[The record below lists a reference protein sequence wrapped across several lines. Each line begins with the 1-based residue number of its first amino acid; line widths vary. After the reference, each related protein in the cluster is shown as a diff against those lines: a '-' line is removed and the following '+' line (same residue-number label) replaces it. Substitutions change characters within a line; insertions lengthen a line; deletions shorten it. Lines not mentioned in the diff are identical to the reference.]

1 MTKTIKNIPKVPFS
15 IETIIQG
22 MPENAYIFSKEGKLL
37 TWNKNLEIT
46 TGFSKDEMK
55 NKFVSEF
62 IYEPDKERVVK
73 KFMEILAEADD
84 NERTIEYN
92 IQTKSGRIIPILA
105 LRSLVIIEGQEYI
118 IGIAID
124 ISKLKK
130 DKEKLDTHIAEIIHF
145 KNQLQNYYRKI
156 EKMNQAEIE
165 LKEKL
170 FLNAKNFNNK
180 LINNIP
186 GIFYLYE
193 KIGDK
198 FFLKKW
204 NKNYSTDLGY
214 PDDEILNMQPHQF
227 FTKKEFKKAEKA
239 IQHIFTTGS
248 ARVEIYTAHKNG
260 KQIPYFY
267 QGCHFEDKGKTF
279 FMGVG
284 IDISS
289 RYALEK
295 EKKQQQIEKHNANEK
310 LDENKRELIATALQI
325 SKTGTII
332 KNTLKHIDKLL
343 EKQTEIDPKTEI
355 CNDLINI
362 RNELNFQISQ
372 QNNWEVFKLRFTK
385 VHKGFFNN
393 LKKEHP
399 TLTRSELKFSAYL
412 RIHLSSSEISSVLN
426 VTYEAIKKSRY
437 RIRKKLDLSTK
448 DSLEKYISKF

>member
-1 MTKTIKNIPKVPFS
+1 MVKAIKNIQKVPFS

-46 TGFSKDEMK
+46 TGFSKDELK
-55 NKFVSEF
+55 NKFISEF

-73 KFMEILAEADD
+73 KFMEILAEADN
-84 NERTIEYN
+84 NERTIEYS
-92 IQTKSGRIIPILA
+92 IRAKSGKIIPILA
-105 LRSLVIIEGQEYI
+105 LRSLVIIEGKEYI
-118 IGIAID
+118 IGIAINL
-124 ISKLKK
+124 SNLK
-130 DKEKLDTHIAEIIHF
+130 KEKLDAHINDIIHF
-145 KNQLQNYYRKI
+145 KNQLQDYYRKI

-170 FLNAKNFNNK
+170 FLNAKNFNSK
-180 LINNIP
+180 LINNLP

-239 IQHIFTTGS
+239 IIEIFTTG
-248 ARVEIYTAHKNG
+248 ATRTEIYTTHKNG
-260 KQIPYFY
+260 KQIPYSY
-267 QGCHFEDKGKTF
+267 QGYLFEDKGREY

-284 IDISS
+284 IDISY
-289 RYALEK
+289 RYALE
-295 EKKQQQIEKHNANEK
+295 EEQKQQQIEKHKLKEK
-310 LDENKRELIATALQI
+310 SNENKRELIATALQI
-325 SKTGTII
+325 SKTAKII
-332 KNTLKHIDKLL
+332 KHTLKHIDELL
-343 EKQTEIDPKTEI
+343 KKQEEIDPKTEI
-355 CNDLINI
+355 CNNLVHIKKDL
-362 RNELNFQISQ
+362 ELQISQ
-372 QNNWEVFKLRFTK
+372 QNNWEVFKSRFKK

-399 TLTRSELKFSAYL
+399 SLSRSELKFCAYL
-412 RIHLSSSEISSVLN
+412 RIHLSSSEIASALN
-426 VTYEAIKKSRY
+426 VTYEAIKKTRY
-437 RIRKKLDLSTK
+437 RIRKKLEMSPK
-448 DSLEKYISKF
+448 DSLEDYIVKF

>member
-1 MTKTIKNIPKVPFS
+1 MSKTIENIPKVPFS

-22 MPENAYIFSKEGKLL
+22 MPENAYVFSNEGKLL

-84 NERTIEYN
+84 NERAIEYS
-92 IQTKSGRIIPILA
+92 IQTKSGKIIPILA
-105 LRSLVIIEGQEYI
+105 FRSLVIIEGKEYI
-118 IGIAID
+118 IGIATD
-124 ISKLKK
+124 ISNLKNDEDKLN
-130 DKEKLDTHIAEIIHF
+130 THIAEILYF
-145 KNQLQNYYRKI
+145 KNQLQGYYSKI
-156 EKMNQAEIE
+156 EKMNQAEIQ
-165 LKEKL
+165 LKEKI

-180 LINNIP
+180 LINNLP

-193 KIGDK
+193 KIDNK

-204 NKNYSTDLGY
+204 NKNYTTDLGY
-214 PDDEILNMQPHQF
+214 PDDEILNMQPDQF

-239 IQHIFTTGS
+239 IQQIFTTGS
-248 ARVEIYTAHKNG
+248 TQVEIYTTHKNG

-267 QGCHFEDKGKTF
+267 QGYHFEDKGKTY

-295 EKKQQQIEKHNANEK
+295 EKKQQQIEKQKAKEI

-325 SKTGTII
+325 SKTGKII
-332 KNTLKHIDKLL
+332 KNTLKHIDILL
-343 EKQTEIDPKTEI
+343 KKQSEIDPKTEI

-412 RIHLSSSEISSVLN
+412 RIHLSSSEISTVLN
-426 VTYEAIKKSRY
+426 VTNEAIKKTRY
-437 RIRKKLDLSTK
+437 RIRKKLNLSPK
-448 DSLEKYISKF
+448 DSLEDYITKF